1 VQQRTVFS
9 RRFISNTKPTI
20 PPVNASPSLSS
31 KTAGS
36 IANGAKSG
44 AAADAT
50 AKLSSIERRLPRF
63 LLRYLSPLR
72 AAPLSH
78 VTAFIVLHELTAI
91 VPLFALAGA
100 FHYYNWLPPYI
111 SEGKWVTEGIAM
123 FGSWMRKRGW
133 IGDNGEGGGA
143 GMWWGR
149 GENGVRIVVEL
160 ATAYAI
166 TKAFLPLRL
175 VLSVS
180 LTPWFARWTVL
191 PVMARLKGLFGK
203 KPPKGA
209 ITSGVTKSG
218 TTVNAGSTLPKNGK

>member
-1 VQQRTVFS
+1 V
-9 RRFISNTKPTI
+9 
-20 PPVNASPSLSS
+20 
-31 KTAGS
+31 KT
-36 IANGAKSG
+36 G

-50 AKLSSIERRLPRF
+50 AKLSNIERRLPRF

-72 AAPLSH
+72 AAPVSH
-78 VTAFIVLHELTAI
+78 ITAFLVLHELTAI
-91 VPLFALAGA
+91 GPLFALAGA

-111 SEGKWVTEGIAM
+111 SEGKWVTEGIQM

-133 IGDNGEGGGA
+133 IGDNGEGGAA

-149 GENGVRIVVEL
+149 GENGVRVVVEL

-180 LTPWFARWTVL
+180 LTPWFARWTVI
-191 PVMARLKGLFGK
+191 PVMARVKGMFGK
-203 KPPKGA
+203 RLPRGA
-209 ITSGVTKSG
+209 TASSVLKSG
-218 TTVNAGSTLPKNGK
+218 ATTNVGATLPKNGK